1 MDTNIFIC
9 QLSQRQQEKIKDIVT
24 KYCNKQGYNEE
35 ETTEMIINVLED
47 RLCLLE
53 EIEVD
58 TVGFLRST
66 NVIKINNSKAK

>member
-9 QLSQRQQEKIKDIVT
+9 QLSNRQQEKIKNIVI
-24 KYCNKQGYNEE
+24 KYCIKQGYDEE
-35 ETTEMIINVLED
+35 ETKEMIINVMED

-66 NVIKINNSKAK
+66 NVIKISNTRAI